1 MRDWLARLQVD
12 RVAGAG
18 GGGNGSHAVCVK
30 LILSLEFGI
39 VVHTRLDGVAVQGGG
54 LGDLLASSKVH
65 GVAIASR
72 CGDRSDAVCVLSL
85 EFGIIVYTGVDGVAV
100 QGRGLGNLLASSKA
114 YRVTVAL
121 GRGNGVD

>member
-12 RVAGAG
+12 RVASAG
-18 GGGNGSHAVCVK
+18 GGRDGGHAVCVK

-54 LGDLLASSKVH
+54 LGDLLASSK
-65 GVAIASR
+65 
-72 CGDRSDAVCVLSL
+72 
-85 EFGIIVYTGVDGVAV
+85 
-100 QGRGLGNLLASSKA
+100 A